1 MWKRLEHLGIL
12 GLEEGRAGGAAPGNV
27 RRKGVRIS
35 GVLVFM
41 LSFRCCFG
49 KDPYFIFKSQRVTL
63 GDSDSLSSA
72 SRRSS
77 RRKTEKNPSYPG
89 VAREFFWSNE
99 KALVMCCILPSHT
112 GDYIGINYRGY
123 YSC

>member
-1 MWKRLEHLGIL
+1 
-12 GLEEGRAGGAAPGNV
+12 
-27 RRKGVRIS
+27 
-35 GVLVFM
+35 M
-41 LSFRCCFG
+41 LSFRCSFG

-89 VAREFFWSNE
+89 VGREVYWSNE
-99 KALVMCCILPSHT
+99 NSLVMCCILPSHT
-112 GDYIGINYRGY
+112 RDYIGIIGDTTVVEGLYRDR
-123 YSC
+123 